1 MNIII
6 EIVCK
11 GERMKDKKIK
21 KRIDK
26 NEKNSSKKKLIIV
39 SSILLFIIISIIGV
53 ALFINIHG
61 LKSKLSIKLIG
72 KDNIKIEVGSDYKD
86 KGSTAKYD
94 KNDLSKKIK
103 VKGKVNNKKLGEYEL
118 VYNIKYKK
126 LSKQVKRKVKVVDTK
141 APDINLTGEAISI
154 IVGNDYKEPGFSA
167 EDNYDGNIT
176 DKVKVENNIDKNK
189 IGKYEVTYTVK
200 DSSNNEKKVTREV
213 SVIAKPVNSK
223 GQGVAVLNYHFFYD
237 KSIGQSCGDSICE
250 EISQFKSHLN
260 YLKQNGYKTLTM
272 KEFRDWMYGYTE
284 IPEKSVLITVD
295 DGAAGTGKHNG
306 NLLIPALEEY
316 QAHATLFLITGW
328 WDISNY
334 TGSKYL
340 EVHSHTNDMHV
351 EGLCTGVSRGAQML
365 CKARESEQSVLDD
378 LQKSID
384 ITKSKTA
391 FCFPFYAYDATTIKL
406 VKQAGF
412 ELAFIGGSRKARRS
426 DDKWHIPR
434 YPIVQSH
441 TLQDFINMVS

>member
-1 MNIII
+1 M
-6 EIVCK
+6 E
-11 GERMKDKKIK
+11 EKKIK
-21 KRIDK
+21 KRLKKGI
-26 NEKNSSKKKLIIV
+26 KKK
-39 SSILLFIIISIIGV
+39 IIIIGTIIFLFLIVSIIGFIV
-53 ALFINIHG
+53 FINIHG
-61 LKSKLSIKLIG
+61 LQSKLSIKLKG
-72 KDNIKIEVGSDYKD
+72 KDIIKLEVGSEYKES
-86 KGSTAKYD
+86 GSTAKYE
-94 KNDLSKKIK
+94 KLDLSKDIK
-103 VKGKVNNKKLGEYEL
+103 VNGKVNSKKLGKYEL
-118 VYNIKYKK
+118 TYNINYKK
-126 LSKQVKRKVKVVDTK
+126 LKKSIKRKVEVVDTTSPEIK
-141 APDINLTGEAISI
+141 LTGDAISI
-154 IVGNDYKEPGFSA
+154 IVGNDYQEPGFKA
-167 EDNYDGNIT
+167 EDNYDGDISS
-176 DKVKVENNIDKNK
+176 KVKIENNIDKNK

-200 DSSNNEKKVTREV
+200 DSSNNEQKVTREV
-213 SVIAKPVNSK
+213 SVIAKPVTSK
-223 GQGVAVLNYHFFYD
+223 TQGVAVLNYHFFYD

-250 EISQFKSHLN
+250 EISQFKQHLN

-272 KEFRDWMYGYTE
+272 QEFRDWMYGYSE

-295 DGAAGTGKHNG
+295 DGAAGTGKQNG

-391 FCFPFYAYDATTIKL
+391 FCFPFYAYDATTIRL

-412 ELAFIGGSRKARRS
+412 ELAFIGGSRKAKRS

-434 YPIVQSH
+434 YPVVQSH
-441 TLQDFINMVS
+441 SLQDFINMVS